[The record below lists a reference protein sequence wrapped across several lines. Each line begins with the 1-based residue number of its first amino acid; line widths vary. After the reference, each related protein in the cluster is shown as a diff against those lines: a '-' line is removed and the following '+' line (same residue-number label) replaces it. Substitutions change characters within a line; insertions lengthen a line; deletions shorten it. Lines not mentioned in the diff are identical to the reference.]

1 MSQRP
6 GFVNF
11 RVYKNKTKNI
21 HMSLIQEINL
31 FGHLIILLLQEVFF
45 YTIYL
50 FFEYETKVCVRESR
64 ILYGNILMLLH

>member
-1 MSQRP
+1 MSRRP

-11 RVYKNKTKNI
+11 RVHMNKTKII

-50 FFEYETKVCVRESR
+50 FLEYETKVCVAR
-64 ILYGNILMLLH
+64 IKNFIW